1 MINTSS
7 TGSHRNCPMCR
18 KKIEIHSEDV
28 YERKPGGT
36 FCKME
41 TQMNL
46 CTMIIFV
53 RIILTILRLGLFCT
67 ILYLLAGLLHYNR
80 TQRAV
85 IILCHIISVFI
96 PYGINWFIRTL
107 CDDPGCDGLPDSTV
121 TQHKFNDAS
130 DCFCGISLT
139 PDEKFLYFR
148 PLSFKKCTGR
158 YVNTKLNWLKLYIYQ
173 MLMYVYIQA
182 FLNLAWA
189 LLATYNYIEFPIHL
203 ALQLTTW
210 ALLTLPCFFSGDN
223 YCNKMKFEKQTVRTI
238 QTKQGCK
245 VIPNK

>member
-130 DCFCGISLT
+130 DTIVDKTTSTLAKAKSAV
-139 PDEKFLYFR
+139 DIEKHFKNIQDKTEQWVEHIINLIVIFL
-148 PLSFKKCTGR
+148 
-158 YVNTKLNWLKLYIYQ
+158 
-173 MLMYVYIQA
+173 
-182 FLNLAWA
+182 
-189 LLATYNYIEFPIHL
+189 
-203 ALQLTTW
+203 LQ
-210 ALLTLPCFFSGDN
+210 TL
-223 YCNKMKFEKQTVRTI
+223 
-238 QTKQGCK
+238 
-245 VIPNK
+245 VIPLLLLWIFYVIVKELLNRDYYKGRFCAKSFRDIYNWEEVKI